1 MPTSITIK
9 PSRMRLAGWREI
21 HAGAGVALDPGSR
34 EAVERGSATVAA
46 ILARDEAVYGIN
58 TGFGKLAQTRIRNED
73 VATLQR
79 NLVLSHAAGVGPPL
93 PRAIV
98 RLAIALKIASLARG
112 HSGVRLELIEAL
124 LALPRHD
131 IVPVIPSQGSVGASG
146 ALAPLAHLSAA
157 LIGEGDVIFRG
168 VHMAASDALRWIG
181 LDQVVLGP
189 KEGLALLNGT
199 QVSTALALAG
209 LFAMERVFAAAL
221 VAGAMTLDAIEGSDT
236 PYDERIHALR
246 GHAGQRRVAAALR
259 GLAVGS
265 AIRESHRGCAK
276 VQDPYSLRCQ
286 PQVMGA

>member
-79 NLVLSHAAGVGPPL
+79 NLVLSHAAGVGPSL

-112 HSGVRLELIEAL
+112 HSGVRFELIEAL
-124 LALPRHD
+124 
-131 IVPVIPSQGSVGASG
+131 
-146 ALAPLAHLSAA
+146 
-157 LIGEGDVIFRG
+157 
-168 VHMAASDALRWIG
+168 
-181 LDQVVLGP
+181 
-189 KEGLALLNGT
+189 
-199 QVSTALALAG
+199 
-209 LFAMERVFAAAL
+209 
-221 VAGAMTLDAIEGSDT
+221 
-236 PYDERIHALR
+236 
-246 GHAGQRRVAAALR
+246 
-259 GLAVGS
+259 
-265 AIRESHRGCAK
+265 
-276 VQDPYSLRCQ
+276 
-286 PQVMGA
+286 